1 MCTGAYTWPKKAK
14 AALSGIGLAI
24 LACGAANAVEVS
36 NQTSMKVLGSARMPI
51 GYALFCSNQPSEC
64 SGKGSKNARIALDA
78 ARYTELDLVNRTVN
92 ERIAPV
98 TDEEL
103 YGVAERWAYPVDRG
117 DCEDYVL
124 LKRRVLMDA
133 GWNPAALLITV
144 VRDEKGAGHAVLTVV
159 TDRGDYVLD
168 NQQEAVLPWQ
178 QTSYEY
184 VKRQSQ
190 ADPKSWVFVGPGNAE
205 GGVASTRR

>member
-1 MCTGAYTWPKKAK
+1 
-14 AALSGIGLAI
+14 
-24 LACGAANAVEVS
+24 
-36 NQTSMKVLGSARMPI
+36 MPI

-64 SGKGSKNARIALDA
+64 AGKGSKNARAALDSG
-78 ARYTELDLVNRTVN
+78 RYTELDLVNRTVN

-103 YGVAERWAYPVDRG
+103 YGVAERWSYPVDRG

-133 GWNPAALLITV
+133 GWDPSTLLITV
-144 VRDEKGAGHAVLTVV
+144 VRDLKGAGHAVLTVV

-168 NQQEAVLPWQ
+168 NQQDGVLPWT
-178 QTSYEY
+178 QTGYEF

-190 ADPKSWVFVGPGNAE
+190 ADPKSWVFVGSGNAE